1 MNKRISDLPAISS
14 INTALDP
21 IPIVDVDD
29 TYQSGSGTTK
39 KITISQI
46 YAAIT
51 ASTPKII
58 TGTFSDPNGYVDG
71 VPGSIYFDLTTP
83 STPVEW
89 VKTTGTGNTGW
100 I

>member
-29 TYQSGSGTTK
+29 TSQSGSGTTK

-46 YAAIT
+46 ASAINSSNPSIYSGT
-51 ASTPKII
+51 STN
-58 TGTFSDPNGYVDG
+58 PNGV
-71 VPGSIYFDLTTP
+71 VTAVNGSIYFDISTP
-83 STPVEW
+83 STPVQW
-89 VKTTGTGNTGW
+89 VKTGATW
-100 I
+100 VAI